1 MIVRILGEG
10 QFEVPDGAAAMLDR
24 LDGEL
29 SKAAEDGDHAAFGRT
44 LTAILSAVRAHG
56 RPASRG
62 HLGTSDLVVPGPSA
76 TIADVRSLLS
86 GQRVNSI

>member
-10 QFEVPDGAAAMLDR
+10 QFEVPNDAADTLNR

-44 LTAILSAVRAHG
+44 LTAILGAVRAHG
-56 RPASRG
+56 RPVSRH
-62 HLGTSDLVVPGPSA
+62 HLGASDLVVPGPGA
-76 TIADVRSLLS
+76 TIADVRRLLS
-86 GQRVNSI
+86 GGVMSA